1 MYFKLHRLRDGE
13 RFLLGAIARLG
24 PDRGFSMTLGTIY
37 SDLFEYEL
45 SKKQYLLAIA
55 DADANGAKTFSAV
68 AHYNLS
74 ILESRHHRY
83 AEAFERTGLSLAE
96 ADRSSGHLAR
106 GELYV
111 KRLDLTKA
119 FAEYAR
125 AYELDV
131 SPLSKINIADSYR
144 LAGRLEEARA
154 YAEATLSAHD
164 VSWMLNYGTDIDQH
178 RRELHEILMT
188 VYNGLAEVELAT
200 PRADLIDAAKG
211 LLRTVLYRLQATQHT
226 ALFRRYSYEVA
237 SAYDAEGQ
245 RLDALIN
252 YYNAFQAYPDRAR
265 RYLAEARVFETAR
278 IPGASSSY
286 DLEEGRLL
294 SNPAKIEDALAQL
307 DPVWERDLIAE
318 AWAEYAL
325 LSAKRGL
332 KNAYKDAAERLFA
345 LNRGAL
351 KQRGIKLPLTIV
363 VSVPGSTSKS
373 NAAREI
379 AKTLRSTLSGA
390 GFYSDRVGAR
400 FRLSITIENGKALC
414 ELVDGGRG
422 TTVIRTTLPLASL
435 SRKDSTA
442 FSLHLADAIFR
453 VE

>member
-1 MYFKLHRLRDGE
+1 
-13 RFLLGAIARLG
+13 
-24 PDRGFSMTLGTIY
+24 
-37 SDLFEYEL
+37 
-45 SKKQYLLAIA
+45 LAIA

-111 KRLDLTKA
+111 KRLDLPKA

-144 LAGRLEEARA
+144 IAGRLEEARA
-154 YAEATLSAHD
+154 YAEATLSARD
-164 VSWMLNYGTDIDQH
+164 VSWMVNYGTDIDQH
-178 RRELHEILMT
+178 RRELHEILRS
-188 VYNGLAEVELAT
+188 VYAGLAEVELAT
-200 PRADLIDAAKG
+200 PRTDFIDRAKG
-211 LLRTVLYRLQATQHT
+211 LLRAVLYRLQSMQHT
-226 ALFRRYSYEVA
+226 VLFRRYSYEVA

-252 YYNAFQAYPDRAR
+252 YYNAFQAYPDRAQ
-265 RYLAEARVFETAR
+265 RYLTEARVFETAR
-278 IPGASSSY
+278 IPVASPSY

-294 SNPAKIEDALAQL
+294 ADPARIEASLAQL
-307 DPVWERDLIAE
+307 DPVWERDLVAD
-318 AWAEYAL
+318 AWAEYAG
-325 LSAKRGL
+325 LSIKRGSMG
-332 KNAYKDAAERLFA
+332 AAEDAAERLFA

-351 KQRGIKLPLTIV
+351 RQRGIKLPLAIA
-363 VSVPGSTSKS
+363 VSLSDSTPNSP
-373 NAAREI
+373 AARRI
-379 AKTLRSTLSGA
+379 AIALQSTLKEA
-390 GFYSDRVGAR
+390 GFYPNRDGAR
-400 FRLSITIENGKALC
+400 FRLSIKIEDASAQC
-414 ELVDGGRG
+414 ELVDSGRG
-422 TTVIRTTLPLASL
+422 TTIVRTTLPLASL
-435 SRKDSTA
+435 SRKDRTA
-442 FSLHLADAIFR
+442 FALLLADAIFR